1 MTVTLPNCAA
11 KYQSFNGNLPQDTAD
26 LELAAAEQRDLQ
38 RQLQQIAGGWLQ
50 ILSAYLSAGDGS
62 KKVMMWA
69 KKWCARNP
77 TYRLEIIKK

>member
-11 KYQSFNGNLPQDTAD
+11 KYQSFNENLPQDTAD

-50 ILSAYLSAGDGS
+50 ILSA
-62 KKVMMWA
+62 
-69 KKWCARNP
+69 
-77 TYRLEIIKK
+77 

>member
-11 KYQSFNGNLPQDTAD
+11 KYQSFNENLPQDTAD

-50 ILSAYLSAGDGS
+50 ILSAKEKPNVKLSKVTICRLPRLGS
-62 KKVMMWA
+62 
-69 KKWCARNP
+69 
-77 TYRLEIIKK
+77 RLVLGKTR

>member
-50 ILSAYLSAGDGS
+50 ILSVKEKPNVNLSKVTICRLPRLGS
-62 KKVMMWA
+62 
-69 KKWCARNP
+69 
-77 TYRLEIIKK
+77 RLVLGKTR